1 MPAFPNASSKSEP
14 SANIARIE
22 SLLMEI
28 GVSHIQK
35 AFKDGRVTGLSFS
48 VEAPTGKMSFDLP
61 IDHERTLKAMKDHE
75 NTPWRL
81 CNEKQ
86 AYRTA
91 WRCTYEWIRA
101 QVALILS
108 GQVEPAE
115 VFLAY
120 VVDGQGQ
127 TLYRHL
133 EEQGFAG
140 YLAAPEQAERTA
152 IVDMR
157 KDA

>member
-1 MPAFPNASSKSEP
+1 MNCWRKSK
-14 SANIARIE
+14 
-22 SLLMEI
+22 
-28 GVSHIQK
+28 
-35 AFKDGRVTGLSFS
+35 LS
-48 VEAPTGKMSFDLP
+48 VKTNPP
-61 IDHERTLKAMKDHE
+61 
-75 NTPWRL
+75 
-81 CNEKQ
+81 
-86 AYRTA
+86 A

-157 KDA
+157 EDAIADGFFAPRKSRCLNTPKSAGSIRTPEK